1 MVNKIKNVQKIMKEK
16 TRTNKGITLIALVIT
31 IIVLLILA
39 GVSIAMLTGD
49 NGILTQAQN
58 AKNRTAEAE
67 AEERADLEEQ
77 NQLIENLVGGGNTT
91 GGNDNIKE
99 YHNNVP
105 IPKGFYYVGGEKDT
119 GLVISDAEG
128 DDLDNSKHG
137 NQFVWVPVDDIN
149 DMAQCE
155 TAGGDCNLQLVDGV
169 LKCTNEAHSES
180 EKAANIVGKLW
191 AIGKVDTIGTENIAY
206 TPNSG
211 LREPAIVTGNDT
223 GTGTDYDN
231 NKEYNN
237 GLFTLDSLKND
248 YKTMATSVK
257 KNGGFYIG
265 RYETSLSTAT
275 ESSAGTSGTA
285 CSKAGVLPTS
295 AGNTVTSMWYG
306 LYSIS
311 KTYTVA
317 DNSVQSSMIWGSQY
331 DAMLNWVENGNGSDE
346 DKITK
351 KGIGNNSSGSV
362 TTTGNATY
370 SNDSIN
376 NIRDLGGNLYEWTL
390 EAYDTS
396 SRVRR
401 SGYYVF
407 SHSPRYRFYDDP
419 YYTYRSNGSRLTLY
433 IK

>member
-58 AKNRTAEAE
+58 AKNRTEEAE
-67 AEERADLEEQ
+67 AQERQDLEDQ
-77 NQLIENLVGGGNTT
+77 NALIENLANGN
-91 GGNDNIKE
+91 NNIKE
-99 YHNNVP
+99 YHNGVP

-191 AIGKVDTIGTENIAY
+191 ATSTGEGTFGTENKAY
-206 TPNSG
+206 TQDSG
-211 LREPAIVTGNDT
+211 LREPDLVTAYDNDT
-223 GTGTDYDN
+223 N
-231 NKEYNN
+231 YNN
-237 GLFTLDSLKND
+237 GLFTLNSLKAD
-248 YKTMATSVK
+248 YKAMATSVK
-257 KNGGFYIG
+257 KYGGFYIG

-275 ESSAGTSGTA
+275 DKVAGTSGTA
-285 CSKAGVLPTS
+285 SSKAGVLPTS
-295 AGNTVTSMWYG
+295 ANNSATNRWYG

-311 KTYTVA
+311 KTYEVA
-317 DNSVQSSMIWGSQY
+317 ENSVQSSMIWGSQY
-331 DAMLNWVENGNGSDE
+331 DAMLNWVKNGNSPDK
-346 DKITK
+346 DKIT
-351 KGIGNNSSGSV
+351 KGIGNNSGGILA
-362 TTTGNATY
+362 TTGNDTY

-376 NIRDLGGNLYEWTL
+376 NIRDLGGNLREWTL

-396 SRVRR
+396 FRVIRG
-401 SGYYVF
+401 GYYYNCN
-407 SHSPRYRFYDDP
+407 SPSYRYYNGPNGTDSDF
-419 YYTYRSNGSRLTLY
+419 GSRLTLY

>member
-1 MVNKIKNVQKIMKEK
+1 MVNKIKNVQKRMQEK
-16 TRTNKGITLIALVIT
+16 IKTNKGITLIALVIT

-39 GVSIAMLTGD
+39 GVSIAMLTGE

-67 AEERADLEEQ
+67 AQERQDLEDQ
-77 NQLIENLVGGGNTT
+77 NALIENLVGGGSTT

-155 TAGGDCNLQLVDGV
+155 TAGGDCNLQLVGGV
-169 LKCTNEAHSES
+169 LKCTNEAHSEKA
-180 EKAANIVGKLW
+180 EKIVGKLW
-191 AIGKVDTIGTENIAY
+191 ATSTGEGTFGTENTTY
-206 TPNSG
+206 TQDSG
-211 LREPAIVTGNDT
+211 LREPDLVTVYDNDT
-223 GTGTDYDN
+223 DYN
-231 NKEYNN
+231 A
-237 GLFTLDSLKND
+237 GLFTLNSLKAD
-248 YKTMATSVK
+248 YKAMATSVK
-257 KNGGFYIG
+257 KYGGFYIG

-275 ESSAGTSGTA
+275 DKVAGTSGTA
-285 CSKAGVLPTS
+285 SSKAGVLPTS
-295 AGNTVTSMWYG
+295 ANNSATNRWYG

-311 KTYTVA
+311 KTYEVA
-317 DNSVQSSMIWGSQY
+317 ENSVQSSMIWGSQY
-331 DAMLNWVENGNGSDE
+331 DAMLNWVKNGNSADK
-346 DKITK
+346 DKITTQ
-351 KGIGNNSSGSV
+351 GIGNNSSGSV
-362 TTTGNATY
+362 KTTGNATY

-376 NIRDLGGNLYEWTL
+376 NIRDLGGNLREWTL
-390 EAYDTS
+390 EANDTDCRVYRGGNCSNSNSPS
-396 SRVRR
+396 SRRNSYPR
-401 SGYYVF
+401 STN
-407 SHSPRYRFYDDP
+407 S
-419 YYTYRSNGSRLTLY
+419 TYGSRLTLY

>member
-39 GVSIAMLTGD
+39 GVSIAMLTGE

-67 AEERADLEEQ
+67 AQERQDLEDQ
-77 NQLIENLVGGGNTT
+77 NVLIENIANGN
-91 GGNDNIKE
+91 NSIKE
-99 YHNNVP
+99 YHNGVP

-119 GLVISDAEG
+119 GLVISDVEN
-128 DDLDNSKHG
+128 DDMSNGKHG

-155 TAGGDCNLQLVDGV
+155 TAGGNCDLQLVAGV
-169 LKCTNEAHSES
+169 LKCTNEAHSETA
-180 EKAANIVGKLW
+180 EKIVGKLW
-191 AIGKVDTIGTENIAY
+191 ATETGENFGTENKAY
-206 TPNSG
+206 TQDSG
-211 LREPAIVTGNDT
+211 LREPDLV
-223 GTGTDYDN
+223 TDYDN
-231 NKEYNN
+231 DTSYNN
-237 GLFTLDSLKND
+237 GLFTLDSLKID

-275 ESSAGTSGTA
+275 DKVAGTSGTA
-285 CSKAGVLPTS
+285 SSKAGVLPTS
-295 AGNTVTSMWYG
+295 ANNSATNRWYG

-311 KTYTVA
+311 KTYEVA
-317 DNSVQSSMIWGSQY
+317 ENSVQSSMIWGSQY
-331 DAMLNWVENGNGSDE
+331 DAMLNWVKNGTGADK

-351 KGIGNNSSGSV
+351 QGIGNNSSGSV

-390 EAYDTS
+390 EAYDTNYRVLRGGNYGNSNSPSYRDFNSPS
-396 SRVRR
+396 S
-401 SGYYVF
+401 
-407 SHSPRYRFYDDP
+407 
-419 YYTYRSNGSRLTLY
+419 TYSTNGSRLTLY

>member
-39 GVSIAMLTGD
+39 GVSIAMLTGE

-67 AEERADLEEQ
+67 AQERQDLEDQ
-77 NQLIENLVGGGNTT
+77 NALIENLVGGGSTT

-128 DDLDNSKHG
+128 DDLENSKRG
-137 NQFVWVPVDDIN
+137 NQFVWVPVDEIN

-155 TAGGDCNLQLVDGV
+155 TAGGDCDLQLVDGV

-191 AIGKVDTIGTENIAY
+191 ATELGENFGTENKAY

-211 LREPAIVTGNDT
+211 LREPDLVTAYDNDT
-223 GTGTDYDN
+223 D
-231 NKEYNN
+231 YNN
-237 GLFTLDSLKND
+237 GLFTPDSLKSD
-248 YKTMATSVK
+248 YKAMATSVK
-257 KNGGFYIG
+257 KYGGFYIG
-265 RYETSLSTAT
+265 RYEASLSTAT

-295 AGNTVTSMWYG
+295 AANTTTSMWYG
-306 LYSIS
+306 LYSIA

-317 DNSVQSSMIWGSQY
+317 ENSVQSSMIWGSQY
-331 DAMLNWVENGNGSDE
+331 DAMLNWVKNGNSADK
-346 DKITK
+346 DKITTP
-351 KGIGNNSSGSV
+351 GIGNNSSGSV

-376 NIRDLGGNLYEWTL
+376 NIRDLGGNLREWTL
-390 EAYDTS
+390 EAYDTVT
-396 SRVRR
+396 RVDR
-401 SGYYVF
+401 GGVYYY
-407 SHSPRYRFYDDP
+407 SHSPSSRNYDPDT
-419 YYTYRSNGSRLTLY
+419 TYSDFGSRLTLY

>member
-1 MVNKIKNVQKIMKEK
+1 
-16 TRTNKGITLIALVIT
+16 
-31 IIVLLILA
+31 
-39 GVSIAMLTGD
+39 MLTGE

-58 AKNRTAEAE
+58 AKNKTEEAE
-67 AEERADLEEQ
+67 AKERQDLEDQ
-77 NQLIENLVGGGNTT
+77 NALIESLASGN
-91 GGNDNIKE
+91 NNIKE
-99 YHNNVP
+99 YHNGVP
-105 IPKGFYYVGGEKDT
+105 IPRGFYYVGGEKDT
-119 GLVISDAEG
+119 GLVISDIEG

-169 LKCTNEAHSES
+169 LKCTNEAHSS
-180 EKAANIVGKLW
+180 TAEKIVGKLW
-191 AIGKVDTIGTENIAY
+191 ATTTGESFGTENTDY
-206 TPNSG
+206 KPNEG
-211 LREPAIVTGNDT
+211 LREPAIVTGNSE
-223 GTGTDYDN
+223 GTGTNYDN
-231 NKEYNN
+231 NKDYNN

-265 RYETSLSTAT
+265 RYEISLSTAT
-275 ESSAGTSGTA
+275 EKEPGTSGTA

-317 DNSVQSSMIWGSQY
+317 ENSVQSSMIWGSQY
-331 DAMLNWVENGNGSDE
+331 DAMLNWVKNGNGSDK
-346 DKITK
+346 DKITTP
-351 KGIGNNSSGSV
+351 GIGNNSSGSV
-362 TTTGNATY
+362 TTTGNSTY

-376 NIRDLGGNLYEWTL
+376 NIRDLGGNLREWTL
-390 EAYDTS
+390 EADGINF
-396 SRVRR
+396 RVVR
-401 SGYYVF
+401 GGNY
-407 SHSPRYRFYDDP
+407 RYRNSPSVRPDDNP
-419 YYTYRSNGSRLTLY
+419 NGTISSNGSRLTLY

>member
-1 MVNKIKNVQKIMKEK
+1 MVNKIKNVQKRMKEK

-39 GVSIAMLTGD
+39 GVSIAMLTGE

-67 AEERADLEEQ
+67 AQERQDLEDQ
-77 NQLIENLVGGGNTT
+77 NALIENLVGGGSTT

-119 GLVISDAEG
+119 GLVISDLPE
-128 DDLDNSKHG
+128 DDMENTKKG

-155 TAGGDCNLQLVDGV
+155 TAGGDCNLQLIDGV
-169 LKCTNEAHSES
+169 LKCTNPDHSETA
-180 EKAANIVGKLW
+180 EKIVGKLW
-191 AIGKVDTIGTENIAY
+191 ATELGENFGTENTTY
-206 TPNSG
+206 RQDSG
-211 LREPAIVTGNDT
+211 LREPDLVTN
-223 GTGTDYDN
+223 YDN
-231 NKEYNN
+231 NTDYNN
-237 GLFTLDSLKND
+237 GLFTPDSLKAD
-248 YKTMATSVK
+248 YKAMATSVK

-275 ESSAGTSGTA
+275 DKDAGTSGTA
-285 CSKAGVLPTS
+285 CSKSGVLPTS
-295 AGNTVTSMWYG
+295 AGNAATSMWYG

-317 DNSVQSSMIWGSQY
+317 ENSVESTMIWGSQY
-331 DAMLNWVENGNGSDE
+331 DAMLNWVKNGNSA
-346 DKITK
+346 DKK
-351 KGIGNNSSGSV
+351 KKKKKTNGNHSGNLA
-362 TTTGNATY
+362 TTGNSTY

-376 NIRDLGGNLYEWTL
+376 NIRDLGGNLREWTL
-390 EAYDTS
+390 EAVVTS
-396 SRVRR
+396 YRVYRG
-401 SGYYVF
+401 GYCNYNDSPSYRDRNDPADNTLS
-407 SHSPRYRFYDDP
+407 SH
-419 YYTYRSNGSRLTLY
+419 GSRLTLY

>member
-1 MVNKIKNVQKIMKEK
+1 MVNKIKNVQKRMKEK

-39 GVSIAMLTGD
+39 GVSIAMLTGE

-67 AEERADLEEQ
+67 AQERQDLEDQ
-77 NQLIENLVGGGNTT
+77 NALIENLVGGGSSS
-91 GGNDNIKE
+91 GENDNIKE
-99 YHNNVP
+99 YHNGVP

-119 GLVISDAEG
+119 GLVISDLPE
-128 DDLDNSKHG
+128 DDMENTKKG

-155 TAGGDCNLQLVDGV
+155 TAGGDCNLQLIDGV
-169 LKCTNEAHSES
+169 LKCTNPDHSETA
-180 EKAANIVGKLW
+180 EKIVGKLW
-191 AIGKVDTIGTENIAY
+191 ATELGENFGTENTTY
-206 TPNSG
+206 RQDSG
-211 LREPAIVTGNDT
+211 LREPDLVTN
-223 GTGTDYDN
+223 YDN
-231 NKEYNN
+231 NTDYNN
-237 GLFTLDSLKND
+237 GLFTLGSLKED
-248 YKTMATSVK
+248 YKAMATSVK

-285 CSKAGVLPTS
+285 SSKVGVLPTS
-295 AGNTVTSMWYG
+295 ANNTVTNSWYG

-317 DNSVQSSMIWGSQY
+317 ENSVESTMIWGSQY
-331 DAMLNWVENGNGSDE
+331 DAMLNWVKNGNSADK
-346 DKITK
+346 DKITTP
-351 KGIGNNSSGSV
+351 GIGNNSRGSV

-376 NIRDLGGNLYEWTL
+376 NIRDLGGNLREWTL
-390 EAYDTS
+390 EAYDTVT
-396 SRVRR
+396 RVDR
-401 SGYYVF
+401 GGVYHY
-407 SHSPRYRFYDDP
+407 SHSPSSRNYDPD
-419 YYTYRSNGSRLTLY
+419 TTDGDFGSRLTLY

>member
-1 MVNKIKNVQKIMKEK
+1 MTNKIKNVQKRMKEK

-39 GVSIAMLTGD
+39 GVSIAMLTGE

-58 AKNRTAEAE
+58 AKNRTEEAE
-67 AEERADLEEQ
+67 AQEKADLEDQ
-77 NQLIENLVGGGNTT
+77 NKLIENLASGN
-91 GGNDNIKE
+91 NNIKE
-99 YHNNVP
+99 YHNGVP

-155 TAGGDCNLQLVDGV
+155 TAGGDCNLQLVNGV
-169 LKCTNEAHSES
+169 LKCTNEAHSEKA
-180 EKAANIVGKLW
+180 EKIVGKLW
-191 AIGKVDTIGTENIAY
+191 ATSTGENFGTENKTY

-211 LREPAIVTGNDT
+211 LREPDLVTGYDNDT
-223 GTGTDYDN
+223 DYND
-231 NKEYNN
+231 

-248 YKTMATSVK
+248 YKAMATSVK
-257 KNGGFYIG
+257 KYGGFYIG
-265 RYETSLSTAT
+265 RYEASLSTAT

-295 AGNTVTSMWYG
+295 AANTTTSMWYG
-306 LYSIS
+306 LYSIA

-317 DNSVQSSMIWGSQY
+317 ENSVQSSMIWGSQY
-331 DAMLNWVENGNGSDE
+331 DAMLNWVKNGNSADK
-346 DKITK
+346 DKITTP
-351 KGIGNNSSGSV
+351 GIGNNSSGSV

-376 NIRDLGGNLYEWTL
+376 NIRDLGGNLREWTL
-390 EAYDTS
+390 EANATNV
-396 SRVRR
+396 RVNRGGNYNNSNSPSNR
-401 SGYYVF
+401 F
-407 SHSPRYRFYDDP
+407 SNDP
-419 YYTYRSNGSRLTLY
+419 YDVSSSSGSRLTLY